1 MEMNYPAYRR
11 EIQDLIA
18 KHHPQL
24 PGAMNR
30 FGQLHTETMK
40 AGVLDAKQKE
50 LIALGIAIAVR
61 CDGCIASHVFQSL
74 SMGATAPEI
83 AETVGVA
90 IVMGGGPS
98 VVYGMQALEAV
109 EQFQQE
115 MDLQNVNHAS
125 TAAVAN

>member
-1 MEMNYPAYRR
+1 MNYPAYR
-11 EIQDLIA
+11 QHLNGLIA

-24 PGAMNR
+24 PGVMNR

-40 AGVLDAKQKE
+40 SGVLDTKQKE

-61 CDGCIASHVFQSL
+61 CDGCISSHVYQSL
-74 SMGATAPEI
+74 SNGVTPEEI

-90 IVMGGGPS
+90 ILMGGGPA

-115 MDLQNVNHAS
+115 
-125 TAAVAN
+125 AALHSSNGALHSAGAA